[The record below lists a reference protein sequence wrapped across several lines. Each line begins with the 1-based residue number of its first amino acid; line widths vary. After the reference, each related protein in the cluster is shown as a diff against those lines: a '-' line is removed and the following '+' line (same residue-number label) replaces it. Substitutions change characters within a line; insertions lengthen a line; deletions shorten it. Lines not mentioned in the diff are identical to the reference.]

1 MIYLDYA
8 ASAPPYAEVCALSA
22 ETAAKTYG
30 NPSSIHPAGTAARRL
45 LRESRQR
52 FAAAMNVPPECVI
65 FTSGGTEA
73 NNTVLMSVRNAPRR
87 SIVLAASEHHSV
99 LNAAMQ
105 LKKLGFS
112 VTEILPDSRGRIL
125 PEAVSA
131 ALTRDT
137 ALLCVH
143 AVNNETGTVQDI
155 AAMAELAHS
164 VGALYHCDAVQS
176 FGHLSL
182 PLECADFVSVS
193 AHKFGGPRGAGAL
206 IAKQGALSAP
216 LIFGGAQEFSLRAG
230 TENLPAIAGMALAA
244 EMVQAELESES
255 VRLEELSELLVSLL
269 REKLPVELTSG
280 DAPRASGILSL
291 RFPDKSAEELVTRLG
306 EAGICISAGA
316 ACTVGSSSPSHVLT
330 AMGFSPKE
338 ARETVRIS
346 LGRLTTE
353 DEIRAAAD
361 AIVSLQNQVT
371 DRHGASVSQ

>member
-1 MIYLDYA
+1 MLIAVIGMIYLDCA
-8 ASAPPYAEVCALSA
+8 ASAPPYAEVCAVMA
-22 ETAAKTYG
+22 ETAAKIYG
-30 NPSSIHPAGTAARRL
+30 NPSSTHPAGIAARRL

-52 FAAAMNVPPECVI
+52 FAAAVNVPPECVI

-73 NNTVLMSVRNAPRR
+73 NNTALASVRNGKRKN
-87 SIVLAASEHHSV
+87 IVVAANGHHSV
-99 LNAAMQ
+99 LNAAAQM
-105 LKKLGFS
+105 KKLGFT
-112 VTEILPDSRGRIL
+112 VTEVLPDRSGRIL

-155 AAMAELAHS
+155 AAMAELAHK

-176 FGHLSL
+176 FGHVSL

-206 IAKQGALSAP
+206 IAKQGALSVP

-244 EMVQAELESES
+244 EMACAELESES
-255 VRLEELSELLVSLL
+255 LRLKKLSELLLSLL

-291 RFPDKSAEELVTRLG
+291 RFPDNSAEELVTRLG

-316 ACTVGSSSPSHVLT
+316 ACTMGNTSPSHVLT

-353 DEIRAAAD
+353 DEIRTAAD
-361 AIVSLQNQVT
+361 AII
-371 DRHGASVSQ
+371 SVCKYADLP